1 MVHLL
6 CRRWS
11 SPKQASS
18 SNGDLGA
25 AAEALFL
32 QSLSHPRFR
41 VETVG
46 PNDLRR
52 MAELV
57 ETYHDLRLGTTDASV
72 VALAERL
79 SQREV
84 ATLDRR
90 HFTVVRPSHVEALT
104 LLP

>member
-1 MVHLL
+1 
-6 CRRWS
+6 
-11 SPKQASS
+11 
-18 SNGDLGA
+18 
-25 AAEALFL
+25 
-32 QSLSHPRFR
+32 
-41 VETVG
+41 
-46 PNDLRR
+46 